1 MTNTTQTIGEQLMTT
16 AAPTETRDTRA
27 RADAPGALRSQ
38 ATMEI
43 QTRQAQRLVYGR
55 MVSEGKHEIV
65 GLLRFAA
72 MLRPIWSGS
81 MADDPYADWWL
92 VKVERE
98 LTQARDQLKHMENT
112 VAQHLTD
119 APAVNVVVAQSL
131 SPARLELNFSNPY
144 AFHGAYLL
152 ADYDALV
159 RAVLTARHVGLMDS
173 RTSEKLLAEG
183 GRYLRAAYET
193 ARGYRYM
200 GIKRVDLVQGTAKAR
215 KAVETL
221 GELPQPVISGELR
234 ATYAPKVHSADRSDV
249 DTDVNDTDDE
259 SRAPTDGVEEEC

>member
-1 MTNTTQTIGEQLMTT
+1 MTT
-16 AAPTETRDTRA
+16 AAPTETRDARS

-55 MVSEGKHEIV
+55 MASEGKHEIV

-92 VKVERE
+92 VKIERE
-98 LTQARDQLKHMENT
+98 LTQARDQLKRMEKT
-112 VAQHLTD
+112 VEQHLAG
-119 APAVNVVVAQSL
+119 APAINVVVAQSL

-152 ADYDALV
+152 VDYDSLV
-159 RAVLTARHVGLMDS
+159 RTVLTARHVGLMDS

-193 ARGYRYM
+193 AKGYRYL
-200 GIKRVDLVQGTAKAR
+200 GVRRVDLVQGTAKAR
-215 KAVETL
+215 KAIETL
-221 GELPQPVISGELR
+221 GELPQPVITGELR
-234 ATYAPKVHSADRSDV
+234 ATYAPKIRGTDEADSDAE
-249 DTDVNDTDDE
+249 DYEPNDETHAPADGSKE
-259 SRAPTDGVEEEC
+259 SC

>member
-1 MTNTTQTIGEQLMTT
+1 MTSTTSSEL
-16 AAPTETRDTRA
+16 RDTRSWSE
-27 RADAPGALRSQ
+27 APGALRSQ
-38 ATMEI
+38 AVMEI

-55 MVSEGKHEIV
+55 MASEGKHEIV

-92 VKVERE
+92 VKIERE
-98 LTQARDQLKHMENT
+98 LTQAREQLKHMEST
-112 VAQHLTD
+112 VEQHLAG

-131 SPARLELNFSNPY
+131 SPAKLELNFSNPY

-193 ARGYRYM
+193 GRGYRYM

-221 GELPQPVISGELR
+221 GELPQPVITGDLR
-234 ATYAPKVHSADRSDV
+234 ATYAPKVHGTDAADV
-249 DTDVNDTDDE
+249 DTDTNDTDDE
-259 SRAPTDGVEEEC
+259 SHAPTDGVEE

>member
-1 MTNTTQTIGEQLMTT
+1 MTST
-16 AAPTETRDTRA
+16 ASTELHDTRSWSES
-27 RADAPGALRSQ
+27 PGALRSQ
-38 ATMEI
+38 AVMEI

-55 MVSEGKHEIV
+55 MAAEGKHEIV

-92 VKVERE
+92 VKIERE
-98 LTQARDQLKHMENT
+98 LTQAREQLKHMENT
-112 VAQHLTD
+112 VEQHLAG

-131 SPARLELNFSNPY
+131 SPAKLELNFSNPY

-193 ARGYRYM
+193 GRGYRYM

-221 GELPQPVISGELR
+221 GELPQPVISGKLR
-234 ATYAPKVHSADRSDV
+234 STYAPKVHGADAV
-249 DTDVNDTDDE
+249 NVETDTTDTDDE
-259 SRAPTDGVEEEC
+259 SHAPIDGVEE

>member
-1 MTNTTQTIGEQLMTT
+1 MQNTNSRTGT
-16 AAPTETRDTRA
+16 
-27 RADAPGALRSQ
+27 PGALRSQ

-55 MVSEGKHEIV
+55 MASAGKHEIV

-92 VKVERE
+92 VKIERE
-98 LTQARDQLKHMENT
+98 LAQAREQLKHMENT
-112 VAQHLTD
+112 VEQHLAG

-173 RTSEKLLAEG
+173 PTSERLLAEG
-183 GRYLRAAYET
+183 GRYLRAAYE
-193 ARGYRYM
+193 AGRGYRYM
-200 GIKRVDLVQGTAKAR
+200 GVKRVDLVQGTAKAR
-215 KAVETL
+215 KAIETL

-234 ATYAPKVHSADRSDV
+234 STYAPRVHGADAADIDA
-249 DTDVNDTDDE
+249 DTRDTDDE
-259 SRAPTDGVEEEC
+259 SHAPTDGVEE

>member
-1 MTNTTQTIGEQLMTT
+1 MPTS
-16 AAPTETRDTRA
+16 APSAQQDNRS

-55 MVSEGKHEIV
+55 MASDGKHEIV

-72 MLRPIWSGS
+72 MLRPIWGCSI
-81 MADDPYADWWL
+81 ADDPYADWWL
-92 VKVERE
+92 VKIERE
-98 LTQARDQLKHMENT
+98 LMRARDQLKEMEIT
-112 VAQHLTD
+112 VEQHLTG

-159 RAVLTARHVGLMDS
+159 RAALTARHVGLMDS
-173 RTSEKLLAEG
+173 QTSEKLLAQG
-183 GRYLRAAYET
+183 GRVLRSAYET
-193 ARGYRYM
+193 AKGYRYM
-200 GIKRVDLVQGTAKAR
+200 GITRVDLAQGTAKAR
-215 KAVETL
+215 KAQEAM
-221 GELPQPVISGELR
+221 GDLPQPVIAGELR
-234 ATYAPKVHSADRSDV
+234 AAYAPRVRGADEAAADTV
-249 DTDVNDTDDE
+249 DSEDKGEVDAPADE
-259 SRAPTDGVEEEC
+259 VDA

>member
-1 MTNTTQTIGEQLMTT
+1 MTST
-16 AAPTETRDTRA
+16 ASTETSHTRA
-27 RADAPGALRSQ
+27 RPDTPGALRSQ
-38 ATMEI
+38 TTMEI

-55 MVSEGKHEIV
+55 MASEGKHEIV

-92 VKVERE
+92 VKIERE
-98 LTQARDQLKHMENT
+98 LTQARDQLKHMERT
-112 VAQHLTD
+112 VERHLAD
-119 APAVNVVVAQSL
+119 APAINVVVAQSL

-173 RTSEKLLAEG
+173 RGSEKLLAEG

-193 ARGYRYM
+193 GKGYRYM
-200 GIKRVDLVQGTAKAR
+200 GIKRVDLQQGTAKAR

-221 GELPQPVISGELR
+221 GELPHPVITGELR
-234 ATYAPKVHSADRSDV
+234 ATYAPKTRNADAADIESD
-249 DTDVNDTDDE
+249 DDGNP
-259 SRAPTDGVEEEC
+259 APADGTEV

>member
-1 MTNTTQTIGEQLMTT
+1 MTST
-16 AAPTETRDTRA
+16 ASSELSDIRS

-55 MVSEGKHEIV
+55 MASEGKHEIV

-72 MLRPIWSGS
+72 MLRPIWSAS

-92 VKVERE
+92 VKIERE

-112 VAQHLTD
+112 VEQHLAD

-183 GRYLRAAYET
+183 GRYLRAAYDT
-193 ARGYRYM
+193 GKGYRYM
-200 GIKRVDLVQGTAKAR
+200 GIKRADLVQGTAKAR

-234 ATYAPKVHSADRSDV
+234 ATYAPKVHRADV
-249 DTDVNDTDDE
+249 TTIETDTNDTDDNTH
-259 SRAPTDGVEEEC
+259 APADVVEE

>member
-1 MTNTTQTIGEQLMTT
+1 MTST
-16 AAPTETRDTRA
+16 ASTEIRDTRSWS
-27 RADAPGALRSQ
+27 DAPGALRSQ

-55 MVSEGKHEIV
+55 MASEGKHEIV

-92 VKVERE
+92 VKIERE

-112 VAQHLTD
+112 VEQHLTD
-119 APAVNVVVAQSL
+119 APAINVAVAQSL
-131 SPARLELNFSNPY
+131 SPAKLELNFSNPY

-159 RAVLTARHVGLMDS
+159 RAILTARHVGLMDL

-193 ARGYRYM
+193 GKGYRYM
-200 GIKRVDLVQGTAKAR
+200 GVKRSDLAQGTAKAR
-215 KAVETL
+215 KAIETL
-221 GELPQPVISGELR
+221 GELPQPVITGELR
-234 ATYAPKVHSADRSDV
+234 ATYAPKLRNASSANLESDI
-249 DTDVNDTDDE
+249 NDTDDE
-259 SRAPTDGVEEEC
+259 SHAPTDGVVE